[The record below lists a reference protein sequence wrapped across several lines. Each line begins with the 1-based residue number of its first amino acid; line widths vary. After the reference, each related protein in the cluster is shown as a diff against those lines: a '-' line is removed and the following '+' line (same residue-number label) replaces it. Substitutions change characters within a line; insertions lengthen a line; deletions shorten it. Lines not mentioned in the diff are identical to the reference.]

1 MPSLSGFDIRHAA
14 VCSAMPPC
22 VPSTHAQLAVERQ
35 GAVAVL
41 VVHHSAVV
49 GRVDRP
55 RRTLRRVLEVLR
67 TNAAGLYNAGPY
79 SPPKPGV
86 GFGPYM

>member
-41 VVHHSAVV
+41 VVQHHHVVV
-49 GRVDRP
+49 GRADRP

-67 TNAAGLYNAGPY
+67 AEYCRVDAGPY
-79 SPPKPGV
+79 SPPEPGV